1 MKRWA
6 TLLAGLGV
14 AADDV
19 VMSNTP
25 TVSQERAIARLRADH
40 RSLLGALESNS
51 AWTERYEVASGPLGD
66 FCETLHDLAAHV
78 LMWNEINIA
87 VFDEAL
93 LGRSHWSLDPR
104 WETPEAGNVLNHA
117 GVAAGRHLPGE
128 LLTHRLG
135 AAHDALMAI
144 LDSEAWH
151 GHVLESTTVAGL
163 AHRVMTVPGQPAFF
177 HAAVHLKQVESLIAA
192 TS

>member
-1 MKRWA
+1 
-6 TLLAGLGV
+6 V

-19 VMSNTP
+19 VMCNTP
-25 TVSQERAIARLRADH
+25 TVSQQQAIARIRADH
-40 RSLLGALESNS
+40 RSILGVLESSN
-51 AWTERYEVASGPLGD
+51 AWTERYELASGPLGD

-87 VFDEAL
+87 VLDEAL
-93 LGRSHWSLDPR
+93 FGRSHWSLDPR
-104 WETPEAGNVLNHA
+104 WETPEAGSVLNHA
-117 GVAAGRHLPGE
+117 GVASGRHLPGE

-135 AAHDALMAI
+135 AAHDSLMAI

-151 GHVLESTTVAGL
+151 GRVLESTTVAGL

-177 HAAVHLKQVESLIAA
+177 HAAVHLKQVESLIRA